1 MLGFTEEVALLLLAS
16 VEGSAAAPVPRP
28 ALDCAFAG
36 AVLMDL
42 AFANRIDTDPEALF
56 VIDPTPTG
64 NLVHDRV
71 LARVLRRKKE
81 VDTRSWIV
89 ALSEREAKAARETAT
104 LSLVRLGIL
113 SFPEGSL
120 YGALGGRRAAVA
132 DDAVRR
138 DVRLRLDSALFSDEV
153 PEPRDAA
160 LIGLADA
167 CGMMESVFPDRD
179 MEACRPR
186 IELLGRTEL
195 IVREIPGAVSDIE
208 SGVRH
213 LASES

>member
-1 MLGFTEEVALLLLAS
+1 MLGFTEEVAFLLAS

-89 ALSEREAKAARETAT
+89 ALSEREATAARETAV
-104 LSLVRLGIL
+104 LSLVRPGIL
-113 SFPEGSL
+113 SFPEGSR
-120 YGALGGRRAAVA
+120 YGALGGSRAVVA

-138 DVRLRLDSALFSDEV
+138 DVRLRLESALFSDEV

-186 IELLGRTEL
+186 VELLRRTEL
-195 IVREIPGAVSDIE
+195 IVREIPDAVSDIE
-208 SGVRH
+208 SGVRR
-213 LASES
+213 LAEAS